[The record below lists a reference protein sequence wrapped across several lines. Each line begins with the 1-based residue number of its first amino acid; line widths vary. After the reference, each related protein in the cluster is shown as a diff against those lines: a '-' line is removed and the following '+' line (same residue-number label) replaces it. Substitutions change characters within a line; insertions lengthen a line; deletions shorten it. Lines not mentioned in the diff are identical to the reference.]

1 MADFLSCFIR
11 ERPEKAQKLLQLIV
25 AYQLVNQSSR
35 RLTISPNVDVFFDL
49 PNIDDVT
56 FELRLLWSCLVVV
69 DNKPVDIV
77 DIEKLGKD
85 LENASLLEIM
95 DRALEKYG
103 NVIAMA
109 FR

>member
-1 MADFLSCFIR
+1 MIYQGFREYGGRVKIESHIYRCKPVNLSYYTSTRKRANVLI
-11 ERPEKAQKLLQLIV
+11 ERNMTDYENLSGPEAGP
-25 AYQLVNQSSR
+25 R
-35 RLTISPNVDVFFDL
+35 D
-49 PNIDDVT
+49 
-56 FELRLLWSCLVVV
+56 VV

>member
-1 MADFLSCFIR
+1 
-11 ERPEKAQKLLQLIV
+11 
-25 AYQLVNQSSR
+25 
-35 RLTISPNVDVFFDL
+35 
-49 PNIDDVT
+49 
-56 FELRLLWSCLVVV
+56 VV

-103 NVIAMA
+103 NVIAMD
-109 FR
+109 FRYPGAINSILSKSHLEIVQISAPVSDTRDIDENQKNKVIEKIHEFEVAMPTS

>member
-1 MADFLSCFIR
+1 
-11 ERPEKAQKLLQLIV
+11 
-25 AYQLVNQSSR
+25 
-35 RLTISPNVDVFFDL
+35 
-49 PNIDDVT
+49 
-56 FELRLLWSCLVVV
+56 VV

-109 FR
+109 FRFSSLNSGRLNPETYKFLNTVERHYGIRIEYMLL